1 MALSGLVTLTLQ
13 PLNGVMGHP
22 WHGLPSC
29 QFSELRPS
37 VPNLPNQPIS
47 NHRLSMVRQK
57 VGHPTLC
64 APPYEGRGLIELC
77 ECVSYVSE
85 TPDSLF
91 VVDKSINDICHI
103 ESVSIQQMSPLSTDV
118 CNNSRVVQSS
128 LSTVAHRSTNTTKQ
142 DTHIHTIPLHCQLQM
157 QHSLIRSCRIFSHLQ
172 HNLTTG

>member
-91 VVDKSINDICHI
+91 VADKSINDICHI

-118 CNNSRVVQSS
+118 CNNSHVIIIHCCTQVYKHNKTRHTLTLYQF
-128 LSTVAHRSTNTTKQ
+128 TVNYKCN
-142 DTHIHTIPLHCQLQM
+142 IL
-157 QHSLIRSCRIFSHLQ
+157 
-172 HNLTTG
+172 